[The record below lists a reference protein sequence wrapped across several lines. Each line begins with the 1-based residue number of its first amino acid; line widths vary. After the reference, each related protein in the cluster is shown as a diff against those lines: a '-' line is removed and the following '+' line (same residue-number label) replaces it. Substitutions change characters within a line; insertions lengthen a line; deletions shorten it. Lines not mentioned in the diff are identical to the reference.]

1 MRAVE
6 WSETAIDQYESAI
19 AWLADRNP
27 EAAERLAERIE
38 TTIDGLAHRPI
49 GRPGQR
55 EGTYEK
61 AVLRTACL
69 VIYALTG
76 GPDDGELR
84 ILRIYHTA
92 QDWMAWSPGRE
103 EIS

>member
-19 AWLADRNP
+19 AWLSDRNP

-38 TTIDGLAHRPI
+38 TTIEALAGHPI

-61 AVLRTACL
+61 AVLRTAYL

-76 GPDDGELR
+76 GPDGELR
-84 ILRIYHTA
+84 LLRIYHAA
-92 QDWMAWSPGRE
+92 QDWMAWSPGPE
-103 EIS
+103 ESA